1 MDSKREIVPSKK
13 VKKFCFIA
21 IGLIVV
27 NHCAGIYYHGYPSGL
42 VLSLAIMTFCCIL
55 NYILL
60 FRFEKLGFNSEFPE
74 HEKKRLKIELA
85 CTLVVIGTL
94 CSVFIL
100 QQKG

>member
-1 MDSKREIVPSKK
+1 MDSKQEIVTSKK
-13 VKKFCFIA
+13 VKKIGFIA

-27 NHCAGIYYHGYPSGL
+27 NHCAGIYFHGYPSGL
-42 VLSLAIMTFCCIL
+42 VLSLAIMTVSCIL

-60 FRFEKLGFNSEFPE
+60 FRFEKLGINSELPE
-74 HEKKRLKIELA
+74 PEKKRLKIELA

-94 CSVFIL
+94 CSFFIL